1 MAKPS
6 SKKDDPLPL
15 QALRLLVPPVRLVCA
30 AMWKVMKER
39 DVMQY
44 GTLEEFVTSSC
55 ETAPGLLTNRHQ
67 AKLGLGLRARL
78 ILELCR
84 GQDLPDPNTILP
96 HLERIRV
103 PVTLSSV
110 LKTKRDVKIEA
121 AVTNFHDF
129 VQTILRDPTERE
141 QFYKEEFLTEYGP
154 QFDLQLEKLLW
165 EFLVRLDQLLPV
177 PNFVQTVSSW
187 LNVAPSVMEEC
198 VLAASQPQQM
208 KALLQHQS
216 CLGHIEPAASLPPCL
231 GDTILSSLS
240 LPLSG
245 RVQESSSRVMQT
257 GPPATNHKR
266 PRDSSPFIEPVI
278 GLMSTKDL
286 PIMLAAR
293 RRAGS
298 VPVSLRDSLEQSD
311 STGSSKYTAVKQ
323 ISTHLGN
330 TAREEVE
337 EMHVQGKSAAQ
348 HKPGKKTR
356 DEGSKGTKKDDE
368 TNAGRGTKRRR
379 AAKDGESRSSGES
392 ESDEE
397 SVSGREGA
405 SEGALMNDRTARSDA
420 SARKLPEDVTLSS
433 LVTACLRCQPR
444 VLLCRLGEAASAPPP
459 MTSPAL
465 CSHGNGKQTRRFLG
479 RSVKRTKEARAGLRI
494 SRALRHGAELPQVAD
509 KENCAMPPVLGS
521 SLSVQTNSAKIS
533 PAPTESGDDIIV
545 DSEDEATKNFKGR
558 LFVKRYYKTKHDTY
572 VPTLREFWRP
582 GLARRDLLSP
592 GNGHR

>member
-1 MAKPS
+1 MAKSS
-6 SKKDDPLPL
+6 SKKDTLPL

-55 ETAPGLLTNRHQ
+55 ETAPGLLTHRHQ

-84 GQDLPDPNTILP
+84 GQDSPDPNTILP

-103 PVTLSSV
+103 PVTLSSD
-110 LKTKRDVKIEA
+110 LKTKRDIKIEA
-121 AVTNFHDF
+121 AVSNFHDF
-129 VQTILRDPTERE
+129 VSTILRDPTERE

-198 VLAASQPQQM
+198 VLVASQPQHM

-240 LPLSG
+240 LPPS
-245 RVQESSSRVMQT
+245 RKVRESSPSVMQT
-257 GPPATNHKR
+257 GPLATNHR
-266 PRDSSPFIEPVI
+266 QPRDSLPFIDPVI
-278 GLMSTKDL
+278 GRMSTKDL

-298 VPVSLRDSLEQSD
+298 DPVGLRDSLEQSD
-311 STGSSKYTAVKQ
+311 STGSSKCTALKR

-337 EMHVQGKSAAQ
+337 EMHVQVKSAAQ
-348 HKPGKKTR
+348 HEPGKKTR
-356 DEGSKGTKKDDE
+356 DEGSEATKKDDE
-368 TNAGRGTKRRR
+368 TNPGRGTKRRR
-379 AAKDGESRSSGES
+379 RTMKDGASTSSEES
-392 ESDEE
+392 EADEE
-397 SVSGREGA
+397 CVSGREGA
-405 SEGALMNDRTARSDA
+405 SQGDPRNDGAPRSDA
-420 SARKLPEDVTLSS
+420 SPRKLPEDVALSS

-444 VLLCRLGEAASAPPP
+444 VLLRRLGEAASAPAP

-479 RSVKRTKEARAGLRI
+479 RSVKGTKVARAGLRI
-494 SRALRHGAELPQVAD
+494 SRALRHGAEWPQAAD
-509 KENCAMPPVLGS
+509 KENCAMPPVLGCS
-521 SLSVQTNSAKIS
+521 PSIQANSAKIS
-533 PAPTESGDDIIV
+533 PALTESGDDIIV